1 LLLTINIRILANF
14 ESNLIGMK
22 KSGISA
28 NRILGIVAFVF
39 IFTTFNGCR
48 NGARNDKD
56 NVIVT
61 SWPSQPTTL
70 NPVCGIPSSA
80 RVLIFDYTQ
89 KTLTRTDLRTLQE
102 VPILVKSL
110 AEVSPDGKSFS
121 YTLRDDVKWDDGS
134 PLTVDDVIFTMKVTK
149 CPLADDALVR
159 STYDNVKDI
168 VKDPSNPQRFTMIAK
183 DLYFNNKFIFNELY
197 LIEKKH
203 WDSSGVLDKAG
214 IPDMD
219 DPKFDPSKYAG
230 LADWMK
236 GFNDGRNG
244 HDPKKLCGLGGYAV
258 TDWVVNTSI
267 TLTRKNNWW
276 GENDTSAYSRTY
288 PSKIVIKI
296 IADDQSG
303 YLALLNHSLDVDV
316 WQFTNSYLKL
326 KQNKDFNDHY
336 YSGTTDQVSCN
347 LLFMNM
353 KPEGKNHP
361 PFFTD
366 KKVRWAMAYLT
377 PVDEMNSTIIKGL
390 ATRQVSF
397 IQPLFKNFYNDTLK
411 LIPLDIEKAKKLLGE
426 AGWVDT
432 DGDNIRDKVINGKKV
447 QLSFRLM
454 YSATPTNKEYAL
466 LLKDAMYKAGVDVVP
481 DPVDQGELQTRAAA
495 HDFDM
500 MLSAFSGPAYP
511 DDPGQL
517 FDSKNWTNHGSNFTG
532 FGNAST
538 DSLIEQSN
546 RQIDDDKRAV
556 LLKKLQA
563 IVYDQQPII
572 YLYGI
577 KRKVII
583 SKKYENPGMYVE
595 RPGVMLNDLK
605 LK

>member
-1 LLLTINIRILANF
+1 
-14 ESNLIGMK
+14 MK

-28 NRILGIVAFVF
+28 NRVFGIAAVICILSTVS
-39 IFTTFNGCR
+39 GCR
-48 NGARNDKD
+48 NGIRNDKD
-56 NVIVT
+56 NVIVI
-61 SWPSQPTTL
+61 SWLSQPTTL

-80 RVLIFDYTQ
+80 RVLVFDYTQ
-89 KTLTRTDLRTLQE
+89 KTLTRTDFRTMQQIPL
-102 VPILVKSL
+102 LVKSL

-134 PLTVDDVIFTMKVTK
+134 PLTVEDVIFTMKVTK

-159 STYDNVKDI
+159 STYDNIKDI
-168 VKDPSNPQRFTMIAK
+168 VKGPSNPLKFTMIAK

-203 WDSSGVLDKAG
+203 WDSTGVLDKVT

-219 DPKFDPSKYAG
+219 DPKFDGPKYMG
-230 LADWMK
+230 LADWAK
-236 GFNDGRNG
+236 GFNGGPNG

-276 GENDTSAYSRTY
+276 GENDTSAYSRAY

-296 IADDQSG
+296 IPDDQSR
-303 YLALLNHSLDVDV
+303 YLAVLNHTLDVDV
-316 WQFTNSYLKL
+316 SLFTDSYLKL
-326 KQNKDFNDHY
+326 KQNKDFNDRY
-336 YSGTTDQVSCN
+336 YSGTTDQILCN
-347 LLFMNM
+347 MLFLNM

-361 PFFTD
+361 LFFAD
-366 KKVRWAMAYLT
+366 KKVRRAMAFLT
-377 PVDEMNSTIIKGL
+377 PVDEMNTTIIKGL
-390 ATRQVSF
+390 ATRQASF
-397 IQPLFKNFYNDTLK
+397 IQPLFKKFYNDTLK
-411 LIPLDIEKAKKLLGE
+411 LIPLDIEKAKKLLDE
-426 AGWVDT
+426 AGWTDT
-432 DGDNIRDKVINGKKV
+432 DGDNIRDKVIDGKKV
-447 QLSFRLM
+447 QLSFKLM
-454 YSATPTNKEYAL
+454 YAATPTNKEYAL
-466 LLKDAMYKAGVDVVP
+466 LLKDAMYKAGVEVVP

-511 DDPGQL
+511 DDPAQL
-517 FDSKNWTNHGSNFTG
+517 FDTKNWTNHGSNFTG

-546 RQIDDDKRAV
+546 RQIDDDKRAA

-595 RPGVMLNDLK
+595 RPGVMLNNLK